1 MPTDRQGTAK
11 PCAPLIFNLAMTHM
25 CCFSHLSQTP
35 RLFFQMGGEPKPG
48 RLLRAQQPPENLAPM
63 TNSNTAPAG
72 RLDTTPG
79 ISQFEGQDG
88 SHLTRQESSAFCPN
102 PTSSSELSSSYSS
115 LLGAPASAVLRQG
128 RAACRDKG
136 RELLWKSLEVL

>member
-1 MPTDRQGTAK
+1 
-11 PCAPLIFNLAMTHM
+11 M

-63 TNSNTAPAG
+63 TSSSTAPAG
-72 RLDTTPG
+72 RLIPPQGSPSLRGRTAL
-79 ISQFEGQDG
+79 ISHSKNGVP
-88 SHLTRQESSAFCPN
+88 SAPS

-115 LLGAPASAVLRQG
+115 LLGALMSAVLGQG
-128 RAACRDKG
+128 GAACRDKG
-136 RELLWKSLEVL
+136 RELL